1 MFFIKPGHTSVA
13 AHFAGV
19 SKGFSMVEL
28 MVALVIG
35 AILVAF
41 AAPQYSLAIQSQ
53 RSNTEI
59 TNLYNDLLYARSE
72 ALKEGQF
79 VSLCA
84 SSSGTGCTSTTW
96 DRGWIIY
103 SDPTWTATTQTFAA
117 ATSTLLR
124 VQPGFTTTDTIST
137 SPSTAVFTYN
147 RDGFGINLTSAGVLF
162 TLHNSTGT
170 ASATRC
176 IWLDITGHEYAQKSG
191 AAAATSQQTATCT

>member
-13 AHFAGV
+13 AHFASV
-19 SKGFSMVEL
+19 SKGFSMIEL

-35 AILVAF
+35 AILVAV
-41 AAPQYSLAIQSQ
+41 AAPQFTSAIQGQ

-72 ALKEGQF
+72 ALKEGQY

-103 SDPTWTATTQTFAA
+103 SDPSWTTITPNFAA

-124 VQPGFTTTDTIST
+124 VQPGFTAGDTIAT

-147 RDGFGINLTSAGVLF
+147 RDGFGTNLTTAGVLF
-162 TLHNSTGT
+162 TLHNSTST
-170 ASATRC
+170 TTATRC
-176 IWLDITGHEYAQKSG
+176 IWVDIIGHQYAQKSG
-191 AAAATSQQTATCT
+191 AAVANSQQTNSCI